1 MTPKPFAAVLLSCTT
16 LSAAGA
22 ADLTVTVNGVKS
34 DSGYI
39 ISAIFDS
46 ERSFL
51 KRPEAFASFRIKAS
65 KAGVTYSLKNLPPG
79 KYAVSA
85 FHDVNDNGKLDA
97 DPSGQPTEAY
107 GFSNDIRGGS
117 GPPEF
122 ANAAIELGGQAK
134 AISIELGF

>member
-1 MTPKPFAAVLLSCTT
+1 MTPKLFAAVLLSCTT

-22 ADLTVTVNGVKS
+22 ADLTVTINGVKS
-34 DSGYI
+34 DSGYV

-51 KRPEAFASFRIKAS
+51 KRPEALASFRIKAS

-85 FHDVNDNGKLDA
+85 YHDVNDNGKLDA

-107 GFSNDIRGGS
+107 GFSNDARGGS
-117 GPPEF
+117 GPPDF

-134 AISIELGF
+134 TISIELGF